1 MVLPGSS
8 SPVWDRLSSLSS
20 SGFEESCTSILLF
33 VATSAA
39 VQTPLTRPGHP
50 DRHRPA
56 ASAQARPI
64 ESGTLDHPIMEGA
77 GISLI
82 SV

>member
-1 MVLPGSS
+1 MILPDISC
-8 SPVWDRLSSLSS
+8 PVWDRLSSLSS
-20 SGFEESCTSILLF
+20 SGLEERPQSCCLWPRLPRRRPRLP
-33 VATSAA
+33 
-39 VQTPLTRPGHP
+39 VQAIP

-56 ASAQARPI
+56 TSAQARPI